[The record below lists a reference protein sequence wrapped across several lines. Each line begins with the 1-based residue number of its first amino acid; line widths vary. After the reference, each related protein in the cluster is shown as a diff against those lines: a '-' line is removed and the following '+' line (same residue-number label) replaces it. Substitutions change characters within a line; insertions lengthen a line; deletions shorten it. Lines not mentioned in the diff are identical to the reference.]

1 MAKLKFK
8 AIKANGEKFGGIRE
22 SADKFSL
29 YAELRT
35 EGSTLISATEAKDDK
50 AWYKNIGSIFNKVPE
65 HQKIIFAKNVGA
77 MIEAG
82 LPLAKSLSILEK
94 QINNK
99 YFKGVIVSLEAEI
112 RKGKTLSEAASIYPN
127 IFSNLFVSMVKAGEE
142 SGTLS
147 ESLKITGN
155 EMDEAYKLKRKI
167 KGAMIYPGIIISVMI
182 IIGVLM
188 LIYVVPGITATFKDL
203 HVELPFFTKVLIVS
217 SDFLKNNIFMTI
229 FYLFILYIIGKVF
242 FSSKVGKKTWDFI
255 ILKLPVISGIVKE
268 VNSARITRTISS
280 LLSSGVPFSEAVL
293 ITSEV
298 IQNSYYK
305 NLLNEVRVKI
315 EKGETMSGVFLNY
328 TNLCPVFVGEM
339 MSVGEETGRL
349 PSMLLEVANF
359 YENSVDQKT
368 KDISTIVEPV
378 LMVIIGVVVGFF
390 ALAMIKPIY
399 SIMDSIN

>member
-1 MAKLKFK
+1 MAKLKFR
-8 AIKANGEKFGGIRE
+8 AIKANGEKYSGIRD
-22 SADKFSL
+22 SRDKFSL
-29 YAELRT
+29 YAELKT
-35 EGSTLISATEAKDDK
+35 EGSTLISATEVSETKRWQKMFA
-50 AWYKNIGSIFNKVPE
+50 SIFNKVPE
-65 HQKIIFAKNVGA
+65 HQKIIFAKNLGA

-94 QINNK
+94 QIKNK
-99 YFKGVIVSLEAEI
+99 YFKSIINSLETEI
-112 RKGKTLSEAASIYPN
+112 RKGRTLSEASAMYPHV
-127 IFSNLFVSMVKAGEE
+127 FPSLFVAMVKAGEE

-147 ESLKITGN
+147 DSLKITGS
-155 EMDEAYKLKRKI
+155 EMDESYKLKRKI

-203 HVELPFFTKVLIVS
+203 HVELPFLTQALITT
-217 SDFLKNNIFMTI
+217 SDFLKNHILSTI
-229 FYLFILYIIGKVF
+229 FYAIILYVILNF
-242 FSSKVGKKTWDFI
+242 YLLSKTGKKSLDFVL
-255 ILKLPVISGIVKE
+255 LKIPVISAIVKE

-280 LLSSGVPFSEAVL
+280 LLSSGVPFSEAIL

-298 IQNSYYK
+298 IQNGYFK
-305 NLLNEVRVKI
+305 NLLNEARIKI
-315 EKGETMSGVFLNY
+315 EKGETMSSVFLNN
-328 TNLCPVFVGEM
+328 TDLCPVFVGEM
-339 MSVGEETGRL
+339 MNVGEETGKL
-349 PSMLLEVANF
+349 PSMLMEVANF

-378 LMVIIGVVVGFF
+378 LMVIIGVAVGFF